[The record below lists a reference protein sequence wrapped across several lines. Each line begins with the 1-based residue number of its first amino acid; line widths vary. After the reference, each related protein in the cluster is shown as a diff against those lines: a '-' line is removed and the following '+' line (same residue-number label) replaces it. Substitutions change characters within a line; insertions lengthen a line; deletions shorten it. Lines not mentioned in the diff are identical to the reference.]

1 MAVGSRVMICRAARA
16 LVISAALLF
25 VAATL
30 PLPAASQQT
39 PGSLAVLVDQV
50 LGLFP
55 KVDGEILEV
64 QGQNVTLSL
73 GRRDGVLP
81 GLELSLY
88 REGRELYH
96 PKTKE
101 LLGRTEE
108 ALGRMVIK
116 QVSEAYSTGVI
127 TQPGDIRP
135 GDKARVSAGKIKLT
149 LLPLVEGVKDGL
161 VEAAVHELIE
171 GLTRTGRFQVGM
183 GDGVGVALLEQGLS
197 REEILEGKGLA
208 AMTGRFKLENVLVV
222 RFKPVQKKPFMDVRL
237 FSFPGATQQLST
249 AMFVPPSIKAPVK
262 GDFSSSGQAQ
272 QNQTAVPRRS
282 LLMRLLSGD
291 LDSGAYSTGE
301 GSMPLK
307 EVAKFPFVVTSLDV
321 AVAPIDKIARM
332 AITDGERV
340 FLYRIVERVL
350 EAEWT
355 YKPEVRGRVFSV
367 QLADVDGDGVLD
379 VVVNRYHPNPGIL
392 MTGFIL
398 TTRNGRATKLV
409 DDVDQILLAVDA
421 NGDGVK
427 KTLWAQ
433 PFVQAGFFKKGDVER
448 VVLRDGKLV
457 SDGRVRVP
465 NSFRATGATFSNIAG
480 KGVRALS
487 FVDENNRIR
496 ISLET
501 EDAWRSSTPVGGG
514 VPKLEVVT
522 GIEKGGRSFLYQP
535 EPMPLAVD
543 LDGDGVDEVV
553 VVQNQVPGRLGVIF
567 RGPAG
572 YRFQSVNSGFE
583 GAVTGLGA
591 IANEGSIPTLVVSIV
606 RYYGMLTSSGETQ
619 IIMTTGE

>member
-16 LVISAALLF
+16 LAVVAALLL
-25 VAATL
+25 VAVAN
-30 PLPAASQQT
+30 PRPVGSQQALA
-39 PGSLAVLVDQV
+39 SLAVLVEQV

-55 KVDGEILEV
+55 KVDGELLEV

-108 ALGRMVIK
+108 TLGRMVIK
-116 QVSEAYSTGVI
+116 QVSEAYSTGTI
-127 TQPGDIRP
+127 TQGEARP

-149 LLPLVEGVKDGL
+149 LLPLVDGVKDGL
-161 VEAAVHELIE
+161 VEAATHDLIE

-183 GDGVGVALLEQGLS
+183 GDGVGVALLEQGLK

-208 AMTGRFKLENVLVV
+208 GMTGRFKLENVLVIQ
-222 RFKPVQKKPFMDVRL
+222 FKQVQRKPFMDVRL
-237 FSFPGATQQLST
+237 FAFPGATQQLST

-262 GDFSSSGQAQ
+262 GDFSASGQARP
-272 QNQTAVPRRS
+272 NQTAVPPRS

-301 GSMPLK
+301 SSIPLK

-321 AVAPIDKIARM
+321 AVAPLDKIARLVV
-332 AITDGERV
+332 TDGERV
-340 FLYRIVERVL
+340 FLYRVVERVL

-355 YKPEVRGRVFSV
+355 YKADVRGRIFSV
-367 QLADVDGDGVLD
+367 QLADLDGDGVLE
-379 VVVNRYHPNPGIL
+379 VVVNRYHPNPGML
-392 MTGFIL
+392 LSGFIM
-398 TTRNGRATKLV
+398 TTRNGRATMLV
-409 DDVDQILLAVDA
+409 DNVDQIMLAVDA
-421 NGDGVK
+421 NGDGIK
-427 KTLWAQ
+427 KTLWTQ
-433 PFVQAGFFKKGDVER
+433 PFSTDGFFKKGAVER

-457 SDGRVRVP
+457 SEGRVRVP
-465 NSFRATGATFSNIAG
+465 ASFRATGAVFSNIAG
-480 KGVRALS
+480 KGTRALS
-487 FVDENNRIR
+487 FVDESSRLR
-496 ISLET
+496 VALDT

-514 VPKLEVVT
+514 VSKLEVIT
-522 GIEKGGRSFLYQP
+522 AMERGGRTNLVQP

-553 VVQNQVPGRLGVIF
+553 VVQNQVAGRLGVVF
-567 RGPAG
+567 KGPAG

-583 GAVTGLGA
+583 GSVTGLGA
-591 IANEGSIPTLVVSIV
+591 IANEGGIPTLLVAVV

-619 IIMTTGE
+619 IIMTTAE

>member
-1 MAVGSRVMICRAARA
+1 MAVGSRVMIFRAARA
-16 LVISAALLF
+16 LAVAAALLL
-25 VAATL
+25 VAVTF
-30 PLPAASQQT
+30 PLPASSQQA
-39 PGSLAVLVDQV
+39 PGSLTVLVDQV

-108 ALGRMVIK
+108 ALGRMVIT

-161 VEAAVHELIE
+161 VEAAVHDLIE

-183 GDGVGVALLEQGLS
+183 GDGVAVALLEQGLK

-208 AMTGRFKLENVLVV
+208 AVTGRFKLENVLVV
-222 RFKPVQKKPFMDVRL
+222 QFKQVQKKPFMDVRL
-237 FSFPGATQQLST
+237 FAFPGATQQLST
-249 AMFVPPSIKAPVK
+249 AMFVPPSIKAPIK
-262 GDFSSSGQAQ
+262 GDFSSSGQAR
-272 QNQTAVPRRS
+272 QNQTAVPQRS
-282 LLMRLLSGD
+282 FLMRLLSGD

-301 GSMPLK
+301 ASIPLR

-321 AVAPIDKIARM
+321 AVAPIDRIARL

-340 FLYRIVERVL
+340 FLYRLVERVL

-355 YKPEVRGRVFSV
+355 YKPDTRGRIFSV
-367 QLADVDGDGVLD
+367 QLADVDGDGALE
-379 VVVNRYHPNPGIL
+379 VVANRYHPNPGIL
-392 MTGFIL
+392 LNGFIM
-398 TTRNGRATKLV
+398 TTRNGRATPLV
-409 DDVDQILLAVDA
+409 ENVDQILLAVDA
-421 NGDGVK
+421 NGDGIK
-427 KTLWAQ
+427 KTLWSQ
-433 PFVQAGFFKKGDVER
+433 PFVTDGFFKKGAVER

-480 KGVRALS
+480 KGTRALS
-487 FVDENNRIR
+487 FVDENSRLR
-496 ISLET
+496 VALDT
-501 EDAWRSSTPVGGG
+501 EDAWRSSTPIGGG
-514 VPKLEVVT
+514 VPKLEVQT
-522 GIEKGGRSFLYQP
+522 FIERGGRSYLYQP

-543 LDGDGVDEVV
+543 LDGDGVEEVV

-591 IANEGSIPTLVVSIV
+591 IANEGSIPTLVVSVV
-606 RYYGMLTSSGETQ
+606 RYYGMLSSAGETQ